1 MSFNII
7 IIIIIIIIIFKN
19 VCNHTVLLTRDQK
32 RLNIIFFTFTFMHL
46 VKLLSKVTHSAFRL
60 YIYSQYVCSLGIEPA
75 TFMHFLCSKGGST
88 ISWIIFCLSFYHF
101 HIVFLHFWIFIFIT
115 LSILYIKKWHTIYN
129 RRYYNGSP
137 SHYIASKP

>member
-7 IIIIIIIIIFKN
+7 IIIIIIIIILKN
-19 VCNHTVLLTRDQK
+19 VCNILFYLPGTKKKAQY
-32 RLNIIFFTFTFMHL
+32 HL
-46 VKLLSKVTHSAFRL
+46 FYIYIYAFSEAFIQSDSL
-60 YIYSQYVCSLGIEPA
+60 YIYSQYVCSLGIEPT
-75 TFMHFLCSKGGST
+75 TFTHFLCSKGGST